1 MSWPGGLL
9 YFVVSL
15 SLELI
20 TLDGPVAVGKSSVGS
35 LLSRRLGF
43 YFFDTGLIYRAFTW
57 RVIRAGL
64 SSEDE
69 VGLSHLAAVTKFEFV
84 VGQGGRLSVH
94 IDGKDVSSK
103 LTRSE
108 VEEEVALVSKV
119 AGVREKMVSEQ
130 RRVAKKGKL
139 VMAGRDIGTVVLPWA
154 DLKVFMVASVEARAM
169 RRYRELLERGRKADY
184 DVILAEL
191 ERRDDNDIHRAI
203 SPLKAAP
210 DAVTIDTEKLSLE
223 QVVGRIYSL
232 AVRLR
237 AGDAPSGPLE

>member
-1 MSWPGGLL
+1 M
-9 YFVVSL
+9 
-15 SLELI
+15 
-20 TLDGPVAVGKSSVGS
+20 
-35 LLSRRLGF
+35 
-43 YFFDTGLIYRAFTW
+43 
-57 RVIRAGL
+57 
-64 SSEDE
+64 
-69 VGLSHLAAVTKFEFV
+69 GLSHLAAITKFEFV

-94 IDGKDVSSK
+94 IDGKDISSK

-119 AGVREKMVSEQ
+119 ARVREKMVSEQ

-203 SPLKAAP
+203 SPLKAAA

>member
-1 MSWPGGLL
+1 
-9 YFVVSL
+9 
-15 SLELI
+15 
-20 TLDGPVAVGKSSVGS
+20 
-35 LLSRRLGF
+35 SRL
-43 YFFDTGLIYRAFTW
+43 
-57 RVIRAGL
+57 AGM
-64 SSEDE
+64 
-69 VGLSHLAAVTKFEFV
+69 TKFEFV
-84 VGQGGRLSVH
+84 AGQEERLSVL

-119 AGVREKMVSEQ
+119 AEVREKMVSEQ
-130 RRVAKKGKL
+130 RKVAQRGKL

-184 DVILAEL
+184 EVVFTEL
-191 ERRDDNDIHRAI
+191 KRRDDNDIHRAI
-203 SPLKAAP
+203 SPLKAAA
-210 DAVTIDTEKLSLE
+210 DAVVIDTEKLSLE

-232 AVRLR
+232 AVRLG